1 MNPQTRTRPPAFEHV
16 SVMKFAADET
26 DAPARTIRGWAS
38 TPNLDRVGEVI
49 RPEAFAKD
57 LAAYLENPI
66 VTWAHDTYDVPIGT
80 VQQALIDPAKGLWVE
95 VKFADAGADP
105 QADRVWSAIAD
116 KRLRSFSV
124 GFNGQYTPEW
134 GYFDETTKAW
144 IWERAELRE
153 IAVVP
158 IPANASAV
166 FDVAK
171 SLGLSFYKPDENAV
185 LAQEEQRCMENLER
199 LRGASEGI
207 VNIVRHWA
215 KAGHGD
221 PSAAVVDGAVRPIT
235 VLADI
240 LKAGRVLSAA
250 NRAAVETARDAL
262 GEVLA
267 KDDASRG
274 CDQPDEDEDE
284 PRKTA
289 PPLGQARIRL
299 TG

>member
-1 MNPQTRTRPPAFEHV
+1 MNQQRTRPPAFEHV
-16 SVMKFAADET
+16 SVMKFAAEET
-26 DAPARTIRGWAS
+26 DAPARIIRGWAS

-66 VTWAHDTYDVPIGT
+66 VTWAHDIYDVPIGT
-80 VQQALIDPAKGLWVE
+80 VQHALIDPAKGLWVE
-95 VKFADAGADP
+95 VKFAAEGADP
-105 QADRVWSAIAD
+105 QADRVWAAIAD
-116 KRLRSFSV
+116 GRVRSFSV
-124 GFNGQYTPEW
+124 GFNGKYTEEW
-134 GYFDETTKAW
+134 GFYNETTKAW
-144 IWERAELRE
+144 VWERADLRE

-166 FDVAK
+166 FEVAK
-171 SLGLSFYKPDENAV
+171 SLGLSLYKPDESTV
-185 LAQEEQRCMENLER
+185 LAAEEARCMENLER

-207 VNIVRHWA
+207 SNIVRHWA

-250 NRAAVETARDAL
+250 NRAAVESARDAL

-267 KDDASRG
+267 KDDASRQTPEAEEG
-274 CDQPDEDEDE
+274 EDE

-289 PPLGQARIRL
+289 PPLGQARIHL
-299 TG
+299 TGE